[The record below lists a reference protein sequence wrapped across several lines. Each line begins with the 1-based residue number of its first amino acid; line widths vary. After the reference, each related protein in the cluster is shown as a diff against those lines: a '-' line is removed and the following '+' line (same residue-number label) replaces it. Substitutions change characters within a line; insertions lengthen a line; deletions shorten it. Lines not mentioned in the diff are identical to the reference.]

1 MTLSSND
8 GRRSHRRRLALA
20 ATAVA
25 AGLAVAAVAAFGV
38 TATTSGTAGAPG
50 DKSSASATSAAP
62 VPVSLA
68 AVGRQDMPVWT
79 EGVGS
84 VTSLNVV
91 SVRSRVDGQLERVLY
106 TEGQQVKAGDL
117 LAVVDPRPFQAQTQ
131 QAQAVLAQ
139 ENAKLASLRVDLR
152 RAEELAS
159 AGAGPRQTVDTLQ
172 AQVATQAAAV
182 QAAQAALQTAQ
193 LQLTFTRITAP
204 AAGRIGQRLVPA
216 GSMVHASDVTGL
228 TTITQM
234 NPVWVTFQ
242 VPQDVLAQVV
252 DQGRARKLS
261 VEALARDR
269 SRTLGKGELEF
280 VDSQVTAATGQV
292 MLKAR
297 FDNAGDGLWPGQLV
311 AVRMLLKTEANAT
324 VVPDAA
330 LQQGPAGSFVYVV
343 DGQRQAQ
350 ARAVQVGSSWNGS
363 RQVRTG
369 LKPGETVV
377 TQGQYRIAPGVPV
390 TDAATLAPATGGVA
404 RVDPSTKTVA
414 SATGG

>member
-25 AGLAVAAVAAFGV
+25 AGLAVAAVTAFGV

-50 DKSSASATSAAP
+50 DKSSAASTSAAP

-68 AVGRQDMPVWT
+68 VAGRRDMPVWT

-350 ARAVQVGSSWNGS
+350 ARTVQVGSSWNGS

-390 TDAATLAPATGGVA
+390 TDAATLAPAKA
-404 RVDPSTKTVA
+404 DAANVDPANKTVA

>member
-1 MTLSSND
+1 MTLASND
-8 GRRSHRRRLALA
+8 GRHSHRRRLALA

-38 TATTSGTAGAPG
+38 TATTSGPAGAPG
-50 DKSSASATSAAP
+50 GKSAAAAASAAP

-68 AVGRQDMPVWT
+68 VAGRRDMPVWT

-117 LAVVDPRPFQAQTQ
+117 LAVVDPRPFQAQVQ

-182 QAAQAALQTAQ
+182 QAAQAVLQTAQ

-204 AAGRIGQRLVPA
+204 AAGRTGQRLVPA

-234 NPVWVTFQ
+234 NPVWVSFQ
-242 VPQDVLAQVV
+242 VPQDVLTQVV
-252 DQGRARKLS
+252 DQGRARRLS

-363 RQVRTG
+363 RLVRTG

-377 TQGQYRIAPGVPV
+377 TQGQYRIAPGIPV
-390 TDAATLAPATGGVA
+390 TDAATLAPATGDPA
-404 RVDPSTKTVA
+404 KVDPSTKTVA